1 MVTKEKEDGS
11 VFGLFLAWL
20 WGSVAW
26 WYRDKEH
33 EKTEEKQGDGCGVYL
48 LSKLISAG
56 KSVI

>member
-11 VFGLFLAWL
+11 VCGLFLAWL

-33 EKTEEKQGDGCGVYL
+33 EKTEEKQGDAVYL